1 MPLLPPKIPI
11 FPLPDVVLFPTVFM
25 PLHIFE
31 PRYREMVRDALE
43 GDRIIGMVM
52 LKPGYER
59 GYAGRPDV
67 YPIGCA
73 GLISHTE
80 PLDDG
85 RYNIVL
91 RGLEKFR
98 ILGEERVGGYRLAEV
113 DAVPE
118 PLDADAQATLRDER
132 RKLES
137 LLVPLVEGGEQRWPA
152 NMADDALI
160 NALSQYL
167 DLEGIERLA
176 LLERRDALD
185 RCRGL
190 IELVEMKL
198 LSMHHSPSSGLH

>member
-1 MPLLPPKIPI
+1 MLPTKIPI
-11 FPLPDVVLFPTVFM
+11 FPLPDVVLFPTVFL

-52 LKPGYER
+52 LRQGYESE
-59 GYAGRPDV
+59 YAGRPHV

-85 RYNIVL
+85 RYNLVL

-98 ILGEERVGGYRLAEV
+98 VVGEERVGGYRLAEV
-113 DAVPE
+113 EALPE
-118 PLDADAQATLRDER
+118 SLDPEGIGLLRDER
-132 RKLES
+132 RRLES
-137 LLVPLVEGGEQRWPA
+137 LLAPLVDGSEQRWPA
-152 NMADDALI
+152 NMPDDALV

-176 LLERRDALD
+176 LLERRDPLD

-198 LSMHHSPSSGLH
+198 LAMHHTSSPGVH

>member
-1 MPLLPPKIPI
+1 MLPPKIPL
-11 FPLPDVVLFPTVFM
+11 FPLPNVVLFPTVFM

-43 GDRIIGMVM
+43 GDRIIGIVM
-52 LKPGYER
+52 LKAGYEDD
-59 GYAGRPDV
+59 YAGRPAI
-67 YPIGCA
+67 YPVGCA

-85 RYNIVL
+85 RYNLVL

-98 ILGEERVGGYRLAEV
+98 VVSEERVGGYRLAEV
-113 DAVPE
+113 EALE
-118 PLDADAQATLRDER
+118 ESLDAAAQAVLRDER
-132 RKLES
+132 HRLES
-137 LLVPLVEGGEQRWPA
+137 LLVPLVEGGDQQWPA
-152 NMADDALI
+152 NMADEALV

-167 DLEGIERLA
+167 DLDGIERLA
-176 LLERRDALD
+176 LLERADPLD

-198 LSMHHSPSSGLH
+198 LTMHHSPASTGVH

>member
-1 MPLLPPKIPI
+1 MLPPKIPL
-11 FPLPDVVLFPTVFM
+11 FPLPNVVLFPTVFM

-43 GDRIIGMVM
+43 GDRIIGIVM
-52 LKPGYER
+52 LKAGYEDD
-59 GYAGRPDV
+59 YAGRPAI
-67 YPIGCA
+67 YPVGCA

-80 PLDDG
+80 ALDDG
-85 RYNIVL
+85 RYNLVL

-98 ILGEERVGGYRLAEV
+98 VVSEERVGGYRLAEV
-113 DAVPE
+113 DALE
-118 PLDADAQATLRDER
+118 ESLDAEAQAVLRDER
-132 RKLES
+132 HRLES
-137 LLVPLVEGGEQRWPA
+137 LLVPLVEGGEQQWPA

-167 DLEGIERLA
+167 DLDGIERLA
-176 LLERRDALD
+176 LLERADPLD

-198 LSMHHSPSSGLH
+198 LTMHHAPSSTGVH

>member
-1 MPLLPPKIPI
+1 MLPTKIPI

-31 PRYREMVRDALE
+31 PRYREMVRDALD

-52 LKPGYER
+52 LKPGYADE
-59 GYAGRPDV
+59 YAGRPEV

-85 RYNIVL
+85 RYNLVL

-98 ILGEERVGGYRLAEV
+98 ILAEERVGGYRLAEV
-113 DAVPE
+113 EALPE
-118 PLDADAQATLRDER
+118 SLDAEAQAILRDER
-132 RKLES
+132 RRLES
-137 LLVPLVEGGEQRWPA
+137 LLVPLVEGGEQQWPA
-152 NMADDALI
+152 NMADEALV

-167 DLEGIERLA
+167 DLEGLERLA
-176 LLERRDALD
+176 LLQREDPLD

-198 LSMHHSPSSGLH
+198 LAMHHGASSGVH

>member
-1 MPLLPPKIPI
+1 MLPPKIPI
-11 FPLPDVVLFPTVFM
+11 FPLPNVVLFPTVFM

-43 GDRIIGMVM
+43 GDRLIGIVM
-52 LKPGYER
+52 LRPGFENDA
-59 GYAGRPDV
+59 AGRPAI

-73 GLISHTE
+73 GFISHTE

-98 ILGEERVGGYRLAEV
+98 VRAQERVGGYRLAEV
-113 DAVPE
+113 EALPE
-118 PLDADAQATLRDER
+118 VLGADAQAALRDER
-132 RKLES
+132 HRLES
-137 LLVPLVEGGEQRWPA
+137 LLVPLVEGGEQQWPA
-152 NMADDALI
+152 NMADEALI

-176 LLERRDALD
+176 LLERADPLD

-198 LSMHHSPSSGLH
+198 LMMHHASPSTGVH